1 MPANF
6 DEGGV
11 KTERIR
17 EFQMSNTKYLT
28 KRTILLQMQ
37 RYLVSSWFWVK
48 GRSCEFEPNWTTIV
62 EF

>member
-11 KTERIR
+11 KTECIR
-17 EFQMSNTKYLT
+17 EFQMLNTKYLT

-37 RYLVSSWFWVK
+37 RYLGVSTWFWVK
-48 GRSCEFEPNWTTIV
+48 GRSYENLSQIGPKL
-62 EF
+62 

>member
-17 EFQMSNTKYLT
+17 EFQMLNTKYLT
-28 KRTILLQMQ
+28 KRTILLQIQ
-37 RYLVSSWFWVK
+37 
-48 GRSCEFEPNWTTIV
+48 
-62 EF
+62 

>member
-17 EFQMSNTKYLT
+17 EFQMLNTKYLT

-48 GRSCEFEPNWTTIV
+48 GRSCENLSQIGLKL
-62 EF
+62 